1 MDPIESS
8 KRLEMNVKRVSS
20 VKVSEEPTP
29 DGMRAT
35 MASPEVSY
43 VGSMVGEEEGYPT
56 GSRLPESQLPAD
68 ESSVEMR
75 RRVLEA
81 PLGSKIGYHELEDE
95 KEEADVEW
103 MTGEASQLSGA
114 GTRGS
119 SNWVLKIILPISL
132 IIGIIILHSW
142 WTEVK
147 KHASNAAKGV
157 GDVFDR
163 RALAISVQGEQ
174 EEQARQV
181 KGAAKVEAKAGVA
194 GDSASGTEVHGMAG
208 DGARQAPKEVGLP
221 DKAVYSVNLEDAG
234 ANADNENTQA

>member
-56 GSRLPESQLPAD
+56 G
-68 ESSVEMR
+68 MR